1 MYIAENNIRRTF
13 WVQIGF
19 FMDTTEI
26 FLNRLASAE
35 DVYTSIASAIECDIL
50 DSKNALEAYLNEVTE
65 ASYKIYISS
74 EKNNNSP
81 ADEALECFIR
91 AAEGNSNI
99 KVDTVEDEFLNL
111 VDDNDRITKQSYP
124 RSYVHRKGLLHPTVH
139 IWFIRRRDMGI
150 NVLLQKRAHEKDICP
165 DCYDVSAAGH
175 VTQGGE
181 FRHTALRE
189 IHEELG
195 IEIPQNKL
203 EFIGI
208 RHNTHDEGNIH
219 DSELVAVY
227 IYRGDIHKAD
237 LTLQESEVSEVCW
250 AEIDEII
257 CLMKQGRINCCV
269 SLDEFKMIKK
279 ALY

>member
-1 MYIAENNIRRTF
+1 
-13 WVQIGF
+13 
-19 FMDTTEI
+19 MDTIEI
-26 FLNRLASAE
+26 FLNRLSSAE
-35 DVYTSIASAIECDIL
+35 EVYCSVSKRVGCESIKDKASL
-50 DSKNALEAYLNEVTE
+50 DNYLASLENAAFTVYMSTEDNGEA
-65 ASYKIYISS
+65 
-74 EKNNNSP
+74 P
-81 ADEALECFIR
+81 ADEALECFEN
-91 AAEGNSNI
+91 AAEANDNI
-99 KVDTVEDEFLNL
+99 SVVKIKDEFVNL
-111 VDDNDRITKQSYP
+111 VDENDRIISKSLP
-124 RSYVHRKGLLHPTVH
+124 RSYVHRKGLVHPTVH

-150 NVLLQKRAHEKDICP
+150 SVLLQKRSHEKDVCP

-175 VTQGGE
+175 VKQGDE

-195 IEIPQNKL
+195 IEIPSNKL

-208 RHNTHDEGNIH
+208 RHNHHEEENIS

-227 IYRGDIHKAD
+227 IYRGDIHRAE

-257 CLMKQGRINCCV
+257 SLMKHDRIKCCV

-279 ALY
+279 AVY